1 MGLNGIIFKKL
12 NENKKSVDITQQCFA
27 LLPQVNFPA
36 NNLNFHWR
44 RRWWDQIQNIFLNLF
59 YFKIKLLFTG
69 REKHT
74 GLWKG
79 SHPSVFVS
87 KYQWGW
93 LRSFC
98 QYCQKF
104 QWYCVW
110 KHLIRHTYGYD
121 WIFHCFYVCH
131 LFFGRLQLLTK
142 SGKNSHISLFIQGHL

>member
-1 MGLNGIIFKKL
+1 MVEISQNFAAFSEYM
-12 NENKKSVDITQQCFA
+12 NFNK
-27 LLPQVNFPA
+27 
-36 NNLNFHWR
+36 
-44 RRWWDQIQNIFLNLF
+44 IQ
-59 YFKIKLLFTG
+59 LLFTG

-79 SHPSVFVS
+79 SHPPVFVS

-142 SGKNSHISLFIQGHL
+142 SGKNSHISLFKVHVYWEDHKILQNLPLTFDYSTYSQK